1 MQNDRSVFMDTKE
14 IFRKYGGVFGA
25 QIKMRPV
32 KGKLPLG
39 WLCTEIAFARKQE
52 EELAGARW

>member
-1 MQNDRSVFMDTKE
+1 MDTNE
-14 IFRKYGGVFGA
+14 IFRKYGGGFGA

-52 EELAGARW
+52 DELAGARW